1 MSSFFFEIM
10 KLKTIFLLSSYNKTK
25 TLKSKTVF
33 YRNSKILIKYCILL
47 FHLTSEIPYH
57 DLTIT
62 RKIQGHPL
70 CAYILEIS
78 RVKELVLNTLE
89 FTQKFFCIISHG
101 YVI

>member
-1 MSSFFFEIM
+1 MQHLEVLFYAKHGLQADADDRAASGQR
-10 KLKTIFLLSSYNKTK
+10 
-25 TLKSKTVF
+25 